1 MRIYFRIQEGISDMF
16 EGAIP
21 ALITPFTKDNRIDR
35 EGLQRNIAFV
45 EEGGV
50 AGIVPCGTTGESAT
64 LSALEHEEVIDIAVE
79 CSKVPVIAGTGSN
92 NTEEALQFTK
102 HAADAGVDCVLLISP
117 YYNKPNAAGLLAH
130 FRKIAEAVDIP
141 MILYNV
147 PSRTGQDVP
156 LAVIAELAK
165 VENIVGIKE
174 ASGSIDKVSQILES
188 TADEDFVV
196 LSGDDGLTLPILSI
210 GGRGVIS
217 VAANIV
223 PDRMSRMVNAALA
236 GDYETARKVHYEI
249 APLIR
254 ALFLETNPIP
264 VKKAAELHR
273 TCKRAREAC
282 HLLHL
287 ARQILQSLRTNSEN
301 WGSWNDQRSS
311 TGSLR
316 KDGLSDCGEYYPL
329 FGYAACCRL

>member
-1 MRIYFRIQEGISDMF
+1 MF
-16 EGAIP
+16 EGVIP

-35 EGLQRNIAFV
+35 EGLRRNIAFV

-64 LSALEHEEVIDIAVE
+64 LSALEHEEVIDVAVE

-117 YYNKPNAAGLLAH
+117 YYNKPNSAGLLAH
-130 FRKIAEAVDIP
+130 FRKLAEAVDIP

-147 PSRTGQDVP
+147 PSRTGQDMPVE
-156 LAVIAELAK
+156 VITELAK

-174 ASGSIDKVSQILES
+174 ASGNLDKVTQIIER
-188 TADEDFVV
+188 TADVDFMV

-236 GDYETARKVHYEI
+236 GDYELARRVHYEI

-264 VKKAAELHR
+264 VKKAAELVGLASGHMR
-273 TCKRAREAC
+273 LPLAPLSEANTAK
-282 HLLHL
+282 L
-287 ARQILQSLRTNSEN
+287 ADE
-301 WGSWNDQRSS
+301 
-311 TGSLR
+311 LR
-316 KDGLSDCGEYYPL
+316 KLGVME
-329 FGYAACCRL
+329 